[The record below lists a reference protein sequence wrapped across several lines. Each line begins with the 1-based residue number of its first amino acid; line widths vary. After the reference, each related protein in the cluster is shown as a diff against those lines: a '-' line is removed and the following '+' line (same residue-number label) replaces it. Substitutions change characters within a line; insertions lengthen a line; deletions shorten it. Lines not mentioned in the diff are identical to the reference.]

1 MVDDDKRPTGL
12 ANETKGRPRQK
23 VDRANI
29 KEMSMVHNRLGLSKS
44 GFRFALA
51 ALV

>member
-12 ANETKGRPRQK
+12 ANETKGQPGQK

-29 KEMSMVHNRLGLSKS
+29 KEIVDGME
-44 GFRFALA
+44 
-51 ALV
+51 